1 MSIGARADEGVVLGV
16 DLATSAARVTAVDV
30 ATGADLGFVGAP
42 LAVPRHDRPGE
53 SRQHAD
59 HHLIVRSLLRR
70 TAELLGDRASEV
82 IALSVTGT
90 SGTLIGVDATGAP
103 VTDAVLYD
111 DTSGVTL
118 AAQLTSLGRP
128 HGAGSVLV
136 RMGLL
141 ARSSGVARIVSTADL
156 VLADLAGHPV
166 ASDTSHF
173 LKVGIDPATGSW
185 PLDALAAAGVHDA
198 LLPALT
204 APGTLLRTLDPDRA
218 QQLGLPSAVALVAGM
233 TDGCTAQISC
243 GAVEIGDTVGVL
255 GTTLVLKGVSA
266 ERIDL
271 PDGSIYSHCAPDGSW
286 WPGGASNAGAG
297 VLAGTLAHADLAA
310 LDQAAAA
317 QGPADAL
324 RYPLSGVGER
334 FPIADPTFVGWTVG
348 APRDRIEAHRAVLE
362 GVAFVERLGLERLQS
377 LGVQR
382 GTHRLAGG
390 GARSEVWNRVRAT
403 VLGCPVTIPRA
414 GGSGR
419 GAAVLAAAA
428 VSQRSLAAVC
438 RAWDTGSIV
447 VDPDGHESARLEEN
461 YQRFSSHLESL
472 GDRATGLP
480 VPSPTR
486 PFTHLTIPIHRP
498 LLP

>member
-1 MSIGARADEGVVLGV
+1 MSTGARTGEGIVLGI

-30 ATGADLGFVGAP
+30 ATGVDLGFVGAP

-59 HHLIVRSLLRR
+59 HHLIVRELLRR
-70 TAELLGDRASEV
+70 TVELLGQRATEV

-90 SGTLIGVDATGAP
+90 SGTLIGVDAAGTP

-111 DTSGVTL
+111 DTSGTAL
-118 AAQLTSLGRP
+118 AAKLTSLGGAP
-128 HGAGSVLV
+128 GAGSVLV

-141 ARSSGVARIVSTADL
+141 ARAPGVARIISTVDL

-185 PLDALAAAGVHDA
+185 PREALAAAGVDDA

-204 APGTLLRTLDPDRA
+204 APGTLLCTLDPARA
-218 QQLGLPSAVALVAGM
+218 RQPGLPSDVTLVAGM

-266 ERIDL
+266 ERIDQ

-286 WPGGASNAGAG
+286 WPGAASNAGAG
-297 VLAGTLAHADLAA
+297 VLAGSIAHAELTA

-317 QGPADAL
+317 LGPADTV
-324 RYPLSGVGER
+324 RYPLAGVGER

-348 APRDRIEAHRAVLE
+348 VPRDRVEAHRAVLE

-377 LGVQR
+377 LGLQR
-382 GTHRLAGG
+382 RTHRLAGG
-390 GARSEVWNRVRAT
+390 GARSEVWSRIRAT

-414 GGSGR
+414 AGSGR

-428 VSQRSLAAVC
+428 VSQRSLAAVH
-438 RAWDTGSIV
+438 RAWDTGSV
-447 VDPDGHESARLEEN
+447 VIDPDARETVRLAEN
-461 YQRFSSHLESL
+461 YQRF
-472 GDRATGLP
+472 T
-480 VPSPTR
+480 
-486 PFTHLTIPIHRP
+486 THLDSVRDGSTGTPAP
-498 LLP
+498 APT